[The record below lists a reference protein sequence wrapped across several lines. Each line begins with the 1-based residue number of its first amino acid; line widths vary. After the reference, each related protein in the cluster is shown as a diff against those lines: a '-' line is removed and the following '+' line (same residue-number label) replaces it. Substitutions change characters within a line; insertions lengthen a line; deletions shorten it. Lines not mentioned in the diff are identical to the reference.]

1 MFLRSLTEPED
12 ISDVAAV
19 LSALDGKLDPLVAL
33 VLDVDRFDLDVQ
45 IDRDDHGRLV
55 AVVHV
60 VHGEAVVREASYTLP
75 AVTTMPREI
84 AGGVLRLWITTVLD
98 GIERWKRSTNRKLVA
113 RGLEPL
119 GPLG

>member
-60 VHGEAVVREASYTLP
+60 VHGEAVGREASYPLP
-75 AVTTMPREI
+75 AVTSLPREI
-84 AGGVLRLWITTVLD
+84 AAGVLRLWITTVLD

-113 RGLEPL
+113 LGLEPL